1 MRTPTR
7 VRARGVHDAKTVG
20 CWADIWKA
28 GEVEIDVWM
37 TANQAV
43 RANSHA
49 EIIVKHGEGTR

>member
-1 MRTPTR
+1 MTQ
-7 VRARGVHDAKTVG
+7 TVG
-20 CWADIWKA
+20 SWADMWKA

-43 RANSHA
+43 RANLHA